1 MDERFHSFAAFLRRK
16 FPGTRVR
23 KIPIDAGFTCPNR
36 DGTLGRDGC
45 VFCDPFAAGPVATAG
60 WTIERQVEVRL
71 RRSPATS
78 FIAYFQANCNTH
90 APQDELRRRYEAA
103 LGHPRVV
110 GQAVATRPD
119 ALPAPALALLQEIAG
134 RTWLSV
140 ELGLQSIHER
150 SLAWLRQRH
159 SYAQFVSAFA
169 ELRRRGID
177 VVVHLIV
184 GIPGETRADMHAT
197 VAAMNDLRP
206 AGVKFHLLHVLR
218 GAELQARH
226 ERGELPLLARA
237 EYVDI
242 ICGLLERLDPG
253 IVVHRLAVDR
263 EAGLLIAPAWAQDK
277 AAVLG
282 DVDAEMRR
290 RRSFQGRL
298 ARADAPR
305 PAVDKRVPML

>member
-1 MDERFHSFAAFLRRK
+1 MDERTHSFAATLRRK

-36 DGTLGRDGC
+36 DGTLGIDGC
-45 VFCDPFAAGPVATAG
+45 VFCDPHAAGPVATAG
-60 WTIERQVEVRL
+60 WTIERQIELRL
-71 RRSPATS
+71 RRSPGTNY
-78 FIAYFQANCNTH
+78 IAYFQANCNTH

-103 LGHPRVV
+103 LGYPQVV
-110 GQAVATRPD
+110 GLAVATRPD
-119 ALPAPALALLQEIAG
+119 ALPTPALALLQEMAG

-150 SLAWLRQRH
+150 SLAWLRRRH
-159 SYAQFVSAFA
+159 TYAQFVSAFA

-184 GIPGETRADMHAT
+184 GIPGETHADMYAT
-197 VAAMNDLRP
+197 VTAMNDLRP

-226 ERGELPLLARA
+226 ERAELPLLTRE

-263 EAGLLIAPAWAQDK
+263 EAGLFIAPEWALDK
-277 AAVLG
+277 GAVLNAVAG
-282 DVDAEMRR
+282 EMRR
-290 RRSFQGRL
+290 RGAFQGRL
-298 ARADAPR
+298 ARANAPR
-305 PAVDKRVPML
+305 PAVDKRAPML